1 MKKIIWVIIII
12 LIILGCIFL
21 IKNDFKKE
29 NKQLNSNNNQLE
41 EQIQYENVQNQGRN
55 TDEESVVTSEES
67 IEPADLN
74 VIEEDSKG
82 KNENSEN
89 KEKKDISNTVIE
101 EKTEKET
108 NNTIIKEKLSPTGFM
123 GSSLLKVA
131 IYSNGKVYLLKY
143 DGEGYEDSN
152 VIQKELIAT
161 NASSIYSKG
170 AGEDFEA
177 IVVKGNS
184 NMQVKNS
191 NYSWIEF
198 EK

>member
-1 MKKIIWVIIII
+1 MKKLIWVIIII

-21 IKNDFKKE
+21 IKNNFKKDNE
-29 NKQLNSNNNQLE
+29 QLNSNKNQSE
-41 EQIQYENVQNQGRN
+41 EQIQYENTQNQGEN
-55 TDEESVVTSEES
+55 TEEMPVVTLEEPT
-67 IEPADLN
+67 EPTDLN
-74 VIEEDSKG
+74 VIEEDDK
-82 KNENSEN
+82 ENSQNNEKNDTSN
-89 KEKKDISNTVIE
+89 KVIEKKS
-101 EKTEKET
+101 EKET
-108 NNTIIKEKLSPTGFM
+108 NNTTLKEKLAPTGFM

-131 IYSNGKVYLLKY
+131 IYSNGEVYLLKY

-177 IVVKGNS
+177 IVVKGIS
-184 NMQVKNS
+184 SMQVKNS